1 MACCGGQSGGGNSPE
16 HQEERNK
23 SKQLEGKLYEDHQQD
38 QSVNKLLLLGAGES
52 GKSTLFKQMK
62 VLYGTG
68 FGDDRNEHKQIVYS
82 NAVTGIKELLRASEE
97 LEKEDPSYA
106 VTDANKELKPEI
118 QELKDNAAVD
128 EELAVKMERLWKD
141 PGIQKCFEHAYKFQL
156 PDSAPY
162 FLNKIKAVGSPDY
175 VPSDE
180 DILHSR
186 VRTTGI
192 VEDTYVIDGN
202 TFKMFDV
209 GGQRNERKKWI
220 HCFSD
225 VTAMLFVAALSAY
238 DLKLYEDE
246 NTNRM
251 QEALQL
257 FHEIS
262 HSKWFEKTSIILF
275 LNKSDLFKEKIKKT
289 NLTVAKCLAGYTGP
303 QQFEPAAAYI
313 QSQFES
319 LKPPNKEKI
328 YVHITCATDTSTMRV
343 VFNATKDIVIQKSLE
358 EGGLLEY

>member
-1 MACCGGQSGGGNSPE
+1 MACCGGNKGDSPQNAE
-16 HQEERNK
+16 EKNNNKQLEQKMYHAHQEE
-23 SKQLEGKLYEDHQQD
+23 QAI
-38 QSVNKLLLLGAGES
+38 NKLLLLGAGES

-68 FGDDRNEHKQIVYS
+68 FGEDRNEHKQIVFS

-97 LEKEDPSYA
+97 LEKEDPTCAISQ
-106 VTDANKELKPEI
+106 ANSSLKADLA
-118 QELKDNAAVD
+118 ELKDNASVD
-128 EELAVKMERLWKD
+128 EEIAAKILKIWKD
-141 PGIQKCFEHAYKFQL
+141 PGIQKCYSQAYKFQL
-156 PDSAPY
+156 PDSAAY
-162 FLNKIKAVGSPDY
+162 FLEKITAIGRPDY
-175 VPSDE
+175 VPTDK

-192 VEDTYVIDGN
+192 VEDTYTIDGN
-202 TFKMFDV
+202 LFKMFDV

-251 QEALQL
+251 QEALTL
-257 FHEIS
+257 FNEIS

-275 LNKSDLFKEKIKKT
+275 LNKSDLFKEKIKT
-289 NLTVAKCLAGYTGP
+289 TPLTVAKCLANYTGP
-303 QQFEPAAAYI
+303 QQWEPAAAYI
-313 QSQFES
+313 QAQFEAEH
-319 LKPPNKEKI
+319 PQNKAI
-328 YVHITCATDTSTMRV
+328 YTHITCATDTSTMRV
-343 VFNATKDIVIQKSLE
+343 VFNATKDIVIKRSLE
-358 EGGLLEY
+358 EGGLMEFA